1 MSVPAIAQDAG
12 VSLRP
17 VDSTGPVYLSGKGL
31 GFGVNLRLK
40 DVEFSVSFSGKLPS
54 WEKRAWG
61 LVRVRGAK
69 IRRYASTLPRSYKLG
84 FRGVTVTFV
93 IKFRH
98 VVLRFVNRETTRG
111 KHD

>member
-1 MSVPAIAQDAG
+1 MSVPAIAQDACL
-12 VSLRP
+12 SLRP
-17 VDSTGPVYLSGKGL
+17 VDSTGPFYLSGKGL

-84 FRGVTVTFV
+84 FRGGHGD
-93 IKFRH
+93 IR
-98 VVLRFVNRETTRG
+98 
-111 KHD
+111 D

>member
-17 VDSTGPVYLSGKGL
+17 KSQTFVTRPFYLSGKGL

-84 FRGVTVTFV
+84 FRGGHGD
-93 IKFRH
+93 IR
-98 VVLRFVNRETTRG
+98 
-111 KHD
+111 D